1 MADVKHT
8 PLFIRDYG
16 QPVELAAAECQF
28 ALLDAPDGAPVA
40 YVYMPEDA
48 AMFAATPDLFEAAAE
63 FCRRVEAG
71 EIRSKR
77 SYAAFKAALSKATAQ
92 QEGR

>member
-1 MADVKHT
+1 MTMAEVKHT
-8 PLFIRDYG
+8 LR
-16 QPVELAAAECQF
+16 VEGGANIHFFDSRLMDQDDECLAFVDMHHPITSILAAA
-28 ALLDAPDGAPVA
+28 
-40 YVYMPEDA
+40 
-48 AMFAATPDLFEAAAE
+48 PDLFEAAAE